1 MKNLTQ
7 DQFKAI
13 ENKVQGMELCAGLG
27 SYESA
32 CSIAAINLA
41 LTGELHDGIPACM
54 SEVIGHW
61 IISIQDAIPA
71 YIRNSRQWKSLL
83 PLAAGTGRKKEKERL
98 ELLLDWMWNS
108 VLPRAQAEADIFCFG
123 GPWRVMLNEKNADAA
138 IAAARAAS
146 VSSSTVTGA
155 WFAATAAARAADN
168 ASIAARSDKHNV
180 SRDRAR
186 CVATTAGNV
195 MYTTGS
201 SRKPDWRPLDPC
213 GTLQRLI
220 EVV

>member
-27 SYESA
+27 SDESA

-71 YIRNSRQWKSLL
+71 DIRNSHQWKSLL

-108 VLPRAQAEADIFCFG
+108 VLPCAQPKADIFCFG
-123 GPWRVMLNEKNADAA
+123 GPWRVMLNEKNAAAA

-146 VSSSTVTGA
+146 VSSSTVVGA
-155 WFAATAAARAADN
+155 WPAATAAARAADN
-168 ASIAARSDKHNV
+168 AASSDKHNV

-186 CVATTAGNV
+186 YAANTAGNV
-195 MYTTGS
+195 MYTTGY